1 MKIAALRMDAQ
12 DDEKTEVEV
21 EDGKLH
27 YTLAALA
34 PSLFE
39 DGGVAV
45 GGF

>member
-1 MKIAALRMDAQ
+1 MTKRRKWKM
-12 DDEKTEVEV
+12 
-21 EDGKLH
+21 DGKLH